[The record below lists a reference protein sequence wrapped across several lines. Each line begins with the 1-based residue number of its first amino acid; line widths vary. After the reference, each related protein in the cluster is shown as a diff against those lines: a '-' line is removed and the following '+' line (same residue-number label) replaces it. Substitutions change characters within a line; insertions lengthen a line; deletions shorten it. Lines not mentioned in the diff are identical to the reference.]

1 MSLES
6 DVAQVLR
13 AAPANRISFK
23 VETIAIDR
31 TQMDLVAKA
40 IEKQDISVV
49 TGSTG
54 SSAWSSIFVVRWPEI

>member
-1 MSLES
+1 MSLQS

-13 AAPANRISFK
+13 AHPVNRISFK
-23 VETIAIDR
+23 VENIAVDR

-40 IEKQDISVV
+40 IEKQDISVE

-54 SSAWSSIFVVRWPEI
+54 P

>member
-13 AAPANRISFK
+13 VHPVDRINFK
-23 VETIAIDR
+23 VEHVAIDR

-40 IEKQDISVV
+40 IDKQDISVV
-49 TGSTG
+49 TGSCG
-54 SSAWSSIFVVRWPEI
+54 SYPWRPIGLAANSP